1 MKFQTHII
9 ISSTWEAL
17 NREEAQAMTRKLRG
31 NIAKNLQSMPNTVRK
46 ILDADIAVIPIEPE
60 MSV

>member
-17 NREEAQAMTRKLRG
+17 NREEAQAMTLKLRD
-31 NIAKNLQSMPNTVRK
+31 NIADRLNGMEKTVEKIRK
-46 ILDADIAVIPIEPE
+46 ADIAVIPIEPE
-60 MSV
+60 